1 MLVIEGICERSGE
14 EINMPK
20 NVLVVAA
27 HPDDELLGCG
37 ATVALHCKRGDVVRS
52 IILCEGETMRAQN
65 ATEKK
70 SATEEA
76 AKVLGVDSAVCIG
89 LPDQHLDTLPIV
101 DVISPIEKAVRDFRP
116 NIIYV
121 HSGSDIN
128 RDHQVVFEAALVAL
142 RPKNEFI
149 EEIYSFYTVGA
160 TEWGYPRL
168 FNPDT
173 WVGFNEDIIQ
183 RKLDAFACYD
193 SELCEYPHPR
203 SLQAIKNLAMMYGNQ
218 CCMEFAEV
226 FETVRKTVRNI

>member
-1 MLVIEGICERSGE
+1 MERTIDSMNKRVLVI
-14 EINMPK
+14 
-20 NVLVVAA
+20 AA

-37 ATVALHCKRGDVVRS
+37 ASVALHTSRGDHVRS
-52 IILCEGETMRAQN
+52 IILCEGETMRGQDGSG
-65 ATEKK
+65 KR

-76 AKVLGVDSAVCIG
+76 ARILGVESVVLVG

-101 DVISPIEKAVRDFRP
+101 DVITPIEIAVREFEP

-142 RPKNEFI
+142 RPKNEYI

-160 TEWGYPRL
+160 TEWGYPRS

-173 WVGFNEDIIQ
+173 WIGFDEKIMKQ
-183 RKLDAFACYD
+183 KLDAFACYET
-193 SELCEYPHPR
+193 ELCDYPHPR
-203 SLQAIKNLAMMYGNQ
+203 SLKAVENLAAMMGNQ
-218 CCMEFAEV
+218 CCMEYAEA
-226 FETVRKTVRNI
+226 FETVRRVHRGEA